1 MPSLISTTERA
12 VLTGIFND
20 IFDTFQR
27 TIVVYKESLK
37 TPVGNGLNDGLF
49 GFGES
54 QTQDAF
60 TYSEVTG
67 VFPAVVRYLS
77 VEQPMTLNPEIVTYI
92 PGGEV
97 TIKVRKDCR
106 EYINNGKTEKILIDE
121 RVFLLDGEE
130 RKQTFLDSEFW
141 VFKLKTSK

>member
-1 MPSLISTTERA
+1 MPSLISPSERQ

-27 TIVVYKESLK
+27 TIVIYKESTK
-37 TPVGNGLNDGLF
+37 IPVNPQPQGLF
-49 GFGES
+49 GFGDS
-54 QTQDAF
+54 QAQDNY

-67 VFPAVVRYLS
+67 VFPAVVRYQS
-77 VEQPMTLNPEIVTYI
+77 IEQPMNLNPEIVSYI

-106 EYINNGKTEKILIDE
+106 DFINNGKTEKLLIDE
-121 RVFLLDGEE
+121 RIFMLDGEE